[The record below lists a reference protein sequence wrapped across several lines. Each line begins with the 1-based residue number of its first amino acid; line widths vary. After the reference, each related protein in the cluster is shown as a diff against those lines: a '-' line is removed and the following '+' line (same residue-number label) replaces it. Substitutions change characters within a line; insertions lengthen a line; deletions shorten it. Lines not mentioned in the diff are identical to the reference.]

1 VAHVNTEVAFSVN
14 GTVIDPSSTV
24 QVGSDLSG
32 SLNKTMI
39 VIGFGIHVPF
49 KTRFFGD
56 LGYRYGAIL
65 SKTDNFETDKTIST
79 QRIVLG
85 AGIRF

>member
-1 VAHVNTEVAFSVN
+1 
-14 GTVIDPSSTV
+14 
-24 QVGSDLSG
+24 
-32 SLNKTMI
+32 MI
-39 VIGFGIHVPF
+39 VVGFGIHVPF

-56 LGYRYGAIL
+56 LGYRYGGIL
-65 SKTDNFETDKTIST
+65 AKTDNFETDKAIPT